1 MSKPQREELEK
12 DKKDGLKALES
23 EENVETDEEIK
34 KINDMSDEQVFK
46 NLLYLQYMK
55 EKKKKE
61 TKPKKTKWFDENRVT
76 KILNEKVPGQFCTK
90 RPGPS
95 NTSLTYLEGNV
106 VINFANAIFGPFGW
120 STSIT
125 NKTVDVKIE
134 KGKAN
139 AIASANVRVTLPN
152 GAYHEDVGVGT
163 STQSNAQAARENAEK
178 ACITDGIK
186 RALRQFGNLLGNSL
200 YDSDYV
206 RSLDVNHKDVI
217 DNIDFD
223 VIETYIEKEKVRRIE
238 RKELEK
244 QKNNPVKKEIP
255 LKKEEKK
262 EEDNEIDDILK
273 LLEEEKKEN

>member
-23 EENVETDEEIK
+23 EENVEMDEETK

-61 TKPKKTKWFDENRVT
+61 TKPKKSKWFDESRVS
-76 KILNEKVPGQFCTK
+76 KVLNEKVPGQFCTK

-125 NKTVDVKIE
+125 NKTVDVKVSN
-134 KGKAN
+134 GKAF
-139 AIASANVRVTLPN
+139 AIASANVRVTLAN

-206 RSLDVNHKDVI
+206 RGLDVNHKDTI
-217 DNIDFD
+217 NNIDFD
-223 VIETYIEKEKVRRIE
+223 VIETYIEKEKKRRGISDQLEEEKKNPE
-238 RKELEK
+238 RKE
-244 QKNNPVKKEIP
+244 VP
-255 LKKEEKK
+255 LKKEEEKKEEEKK
-262 EEDNEIDDILK
+262 EEDDGIEDILK
-273 LLEEEKKEN
+273 LL

>member
-12 DKKDGLKALES
+12 DKKDGLKAIES
-23 EENVETDEEIK
+23 EENVEMDEEIK

-55 EKKKKE
+55 EKRKEE
-61 TKPKKTKWFDENRVT
+61 TKPKKSKWFDESRVS
-76 KILNEKVPGQFCTK
+76 KVLNEKVPGQFCTR

-125 NKTVDVKIE
+125 NKTVDVKVD
-134 KGKAN
+134 KGKAY
-139 AIASANVRVTLPN
+139 AVASALVRVTLAN

-163 STQSNAQAARENAEK
+163 SKQSSAQAARENAEK

-200 YDSDYV
+200 YDANYA
-206 RSLDVNHKDVI
+206 RTLDVNHKDPI

-223 VIETYIEKEKVRRIE
+223 IIETYIEKEKQRREISDQ
-238 RKELEK
+238 LEK
-244 QKNNPVKKEIP
+244 QKKNPVKEEVP

-262 EEDNEIDDILK
+262 EEDDGIEDILK
-273 LLEEEKKEN
+273 FL

>member
-12 DKKDGLKALES
+12 DKKDGLKAIES
-23 EENVETDEEIK
+23 EENVEMDEEIK

-55 EKKKKE
+55 EKRKEE
-61 TKPKKTKWFDENRVT
+61 TKPKKSKWFDESRVS
-76 KILNEKVPGQFCTK
+76 KVLNEKVPGQFCTR

-125 NKTVDVKIE
+125 NKTVDVKVD
-134 KGKAN
+134 KGKAY
-139 AIASANVRVTLPN
+139 AVASALVRVTLAN

-200 YDSDYV
+200 YDANYA
-206 RSLDVNHKDVI
+206 RTLDVNHKDPI

-223 VIETYIEKEKVRRIE
+223 IIETYIEKEKQRREISDQ
-238 RKELEK
+238 LEK
-244 QKNNPVKKEIP
+244 QKKNPVKEEVP

-262 EEDNEIDDILK
+262 EEDDGIEDILK
-273 LLEEEKKEN
+273 FL

>member
-12 DKKDGLKALES
+12 DKKDGLKTLES
-23 EENVETDEEIK
+23 EENVEMDEETK

-61 TKPKKTKWFDENRVT
+61 TKPKKSKWFDENRVS
-76 KILNEKVPGQFCTK
+76 KVLNEKVPAQFCTR

-120 STSIT
+120 STSIS
-125 NKTVDVKIE
+125 NKTVDVKVN
-134 KGKAN
+134 KDKAY
-139 AIASANVRVTLPN
+139 AIASAIVRVTLAN
-152 GAYHEDVGVGT
+152 GAYHEDLGVGT

-178 ACITDGIK
+178 ACVTDGIK

-200 YDSDYV
+200 YDSAYA

-217 DNIDFD
+217 NNIDFD
-223 VIETYIEKEKVRRIE
+223 IIETYIEKEKKKRGISDQ
-238 RKELEK
+238 LEE
-244 QKNNPVKKEIP
+244 QKKNPVKKEVP
-255 LKKEEKK
+255 MRKEEEKEEKK
-262 EEDNEIDDILK
+262 EDDDGIEDILK
-273 LLEEEKKEN
+273 FF